1 MRWVEV
7 WAAVEV
13 ASLQVNERLVPVRDH
28 GVAVV
33 VWGTERLPH
42 IAALGANGSPVG
54 PIQFRVPRG
63 YWVFW
68 HRALSQ
74 RRPGPRTPATAR
86 RVSPSLSLDATH
98 DTKLLA

>member
-54 PIQFRVPRG
+54 PIQFHDSPG

-68 HRALSQ
+68 HRAISQ
-74 RRPGPRTPATAR
+74 RRPAPGQ
-86 RVSPSLSLDATH
+86 H
-98 DTKLLA
+98 G

>member
-1 MRWVEV
+1 V
-7 WAAVEV
+7 WAAAEV
-13 ASLQVNERLVPVRDH
+13 ASLQVNQRLVPARGH

-68 HRALSQ
+68 HDM
-74 RRPGPRTPATAR
+74 
-86 RVSPSLSLDATH
+86 SL
-98 DTKLLA
+98 LL